1 MSATLGHWTRSILQ
15 RSWSIQSQTGELL
28 AQLGFFKTFG
38 LSIYIEQSDYFIIK
52 PSIQLNVSML

>member
-28 AQLGFFKTFG
+28 AQLGFQDFG
-38 LSIYIEQSDYFIIK
+38 LNIYVEQSDYFIIK
-52 PSIQLNVSML
+52 LSILLNVSLL